1 MAVRDALIQ
10 STIALIRRGG
20 VAGTG
25 IAAVLE
31 HSGVARRSI
40 YLNFPDGKA
49 GLVCAATREAGDG
62 LSAYLRDIAGR
73 SDSRRGLEEFV
84 ELWKR
89 SLNDSDFEDGCP
101 ITAAT
106 LGRADSPEAADL
118 AGETFAAWQDI
129 LAGAVDAPGMTEERR
144 RSLAAL
150 IIAAIE
156 GAVIMSMARRSIE
169 PLDQVQEQLAA
180 LLPAQ

>member
-1 MAVRDALIQ
+1 MAVRDSLVQ

-49 GLVCAATREAGDG
+49 GLVCAATREAGDS
-62 LSAYLRDIAGR
+62 LTTSLRDVAASTDFRAGL
-73 SDSRRGLEEFV
+73 DAFI

-89 SLNDSDFEDGCP
+89 NLVDSDFKDGCP

-106 LGRADSPEAADL
+106 LGRADSPEAANV
-118 AGETFAAWQDI
+118 AGDVFMAWQDI
-129 LAGAVDAPGMTEERR
+129 IADMIGSSDMPKEQC

-169 PLDQVQEQLAA
+169 PMDQVQAQIAR
-180 LLPAQ
+180 LLPEG